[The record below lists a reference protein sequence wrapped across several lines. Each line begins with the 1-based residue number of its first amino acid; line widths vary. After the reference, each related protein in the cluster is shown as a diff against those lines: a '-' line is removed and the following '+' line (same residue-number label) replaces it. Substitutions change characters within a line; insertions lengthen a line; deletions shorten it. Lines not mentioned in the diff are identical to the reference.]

1 MENQI
6 FENKSLKKLSFDS
19 NGNWKPSESDRENIA
34 KPCVAFANAKDG
46 GTLFIGIEDGE
57 KLPPATQIIFDQ
69 DLPNKIRKRI
79 SDLTQNV
86 AVVARIQS
94 YPNDGQAIEIK
105 ILPSKQT
112 IASTNDGRYY
122 LRISDNSVALLPED
136 LSQLLTD
143 KPSFIWETQ
152 KKTNIPRE
160 RIDDGKLRNFIS
172 EIRSASETK
181 VNNHIK
187 QKSDEEI
194 LEHYFFTDGDCL
206 TNLGVLW
213 IGSRKDRGN
222 ISYCPTVV
230 FLKYDERGERVKK
243 IPLDDYYLNPRE
255 LVEEV
260 LKFPEWQEGIEISNG
275 IYRKFIPN
283 YPEEVLRELL
293 VNALVHRPYTQRGD
307 VTIKLSPDYLEITN
321 PGRFPLGVNAANFLH
336 KSVCRN
342 EKLAATFRA
351 LGLMEKEGSG
361 IDKIYESLLSKGKT
375 LPTVF
380 EGDDFVSI
388 RIEQRILNKE
398 TIGLVERAKAKEP
411 DLTQRE
417 LISLGLIAENNSLS
431 ALEFVK
437 KLNLDASP
445 SNNPTTQWL
454 GNLQNLGIICSRG
467 KTKAVEYFVNPEFL
481 KNNNFKGQTS
491 LKGIEDHR
499 LEELIYRD
507 ISIYHPSSVSEI
519 HQRIGK
525 EIVLRKLRRMLNKM
539 VERKSIYKRGDKK
552 WTRYSIDQSKI

>member
-1 MENQI
+1 MENQN

-19 NGNWKPSESDRENIA
+19 NGNWKPSESDRENIT
-34 KPCVAFANAKDG
+34 KPCVAFANAQG

-57 KLPPATQIIFDQ
+57 EAPLATQIISDQ

-86 AVVARIQS
+86 AVVASIKS
-94 YPNDGQAIEIK
+94 YPNNGQAIEIK

-122 LRISDNSVALLPED
+122 LRISDKSVPLLPED
-136 LSQLLTD
+136 LSQLLAD
-143 KPSFIWETQ
+143 KPSFIWEIR
-152 KKTNIPRE
+152 KTNVPRE
-160 RIDDGKLRNFIS
+160 RIDDDKLRNFIS
-172 EIRSASETK
+172 EIRSAPEAKIS
-181 VNNHIK
+181 NNIK

-194 LEHYFFTDGDCL
+194 LEHYFFTDGDYL

-213 IGSRKDRGN
+213 IGSRKDRGSL
-222 ISYCPTVV
+222 SYCPTVL

-243 IPLDDYYLNPRE
+243 VPLDDYYLNPKE

-260 LKFPEWQEGIEISNG
+260 LKFPEWQEGIEVSNG
-275 IYRKFIPN
+275 ISRKFIPN

-293 VNALVHRPYTQRGD
+293 VNALIHRPYTQRGD
-307 VTIKLSPDYLEITN
+307 VTIKLYPDYLEIAN
-321 PGRFPLGVNAANFLH
+321 PGRFPLGVNAQNFLH

-342 EKLAATFRA
+342 EKLAAASRA

-388 RIEQRILNKE
+388 RIEKRILNKE
-398 TIGLVERAKAKEP
+398 VMDLVERAKTKEP
-411 DLTQRE
+411 NLTQRE
-417 LISLGLIAENNSLS
+417 LISLGLIAEHNSLS

-437 KLNLDASP
+437 KLSLDTSP
-445 SNNPTTQWL
+445 SSNPTKHWL
-454 GNLQNLGIICSRG
+454 GNLQDLGIVNSKG
-467 KTKAVEYFVNPEFL
+467 KTKAVEYFINPEFL
-481 KNNNFKGQTS
+481 KKSNFKGKVS

-499 LEELIYRD
+499 LRELIYKTVKD
-507 ISIYHPSSVSEI
+507 YQPISVGEI
-519 HQRIGK
+519 NPRVGK
-525 EIVLRKLRRMLNKM
+525 EISRNKLQKFLKKMCDEEVLSKQGVL
-539 VERKSIYKRGDKK
+539 KS
-552 WTRYSIDQSKI
+552 TRYFIRQKEMK